1 MHVPSR
7 MMMMEVRMYVRVA
20 KNRRSTRSCC
30 THDIHYAKHLNPCRS
45 EGGRRT
51 SVARS
56 AALSP
61 SRDHMGAD
69 FFLQSTKV
77 PAAGAAAASPR
88 CRTQP
93 RLLVRAPPR
102 LTEPLQLGS
111 PQEKHKAGHEVGG
124 DQARTEKKFIC
135 TPLSGSS
142 VKIAFVLRASA
153 I

>member
-1 MHVPSR
+1 MLELQKIGGPLGAAVHTISITLNTRTPAAQKVVAVP
-7 MMMMEVRMYVRVA
+7 
-20 KNRRSTRSCC
+20 RS
-30 THDIHYAKHLNPCRS
+30 KL
-45 EGGRRT
+45 GRC
-51 SVARS
+51 

-61 SRDHMGAD
+61 SRGHMGAG

-93 RLLVRAPPR
+93 RLLVRAAPR
-102 LTEPLQLGS
+102 LAELLQLGS

>member
-1 MHVPSR
+1 MLELQKIGGPLGAAVHTISITLNTRTPAAQKVVAVP
-7 MMMMEVRMYVRVA
+7 
-20 KNRRSTRSCC
+20 RSLGLRPLAPLV
-30 THDIHYAKHLNPCRS
+30 IIWELA
-45 EGGRRT
+45 
-51 SVARS
+51 
-56 AALSP
+56 
-61 SRDHMGAD
+61 

>member
-1 MHVPSR
+1 MLELQKIGGPLGAAVHTISITLNTRTPAAQKVVAVP
-7 MMMMEVRMYVRVA
+7 
-20 KNRRSTRSCC
+20 RS
-30 THDIHYAKHLNPCRS
+30 KL
-45 EGGRRT
+45 GW
-51 SVARS
+51 S

-61 SRDHMGAD
+61 SRDHMGAG

-77 PAAGAAAASPR
+77 PAAGAAASPR

-93 RLLVRAPPR
+93 RLA
-102 LTEPLQLGS
+102 EPLQLGS

>member
-1 MHVPSR
+1 MLELQKIGGPLGAAVHTISITLNTRTPAAQKVVAVP
-7 MMMMEVRMYVRVA
+7 
-20 KNRRSTRSCC
+20 RSQLGLRPLAPLV
-30 THDIHYAKHLNPCRS
+30 IIWELA
-45 EGGRRT
+45 
-51 SVARS
+51 
-56 AALSP
+56 
-61 SRDHMGAD
+61 

-77 PAAGAAAASPR
+77 PAASAAAASPR

-93 RLLVRAPPR
+93 CLLVRAPPR
-102 LTEPLQLGS
+102 LATPLQLGS

>member
-1 MHVPSR
+1 MLELQKIGGPLGAAVHTISITLNTRTPAAQKVVAVP
-7 MMMMEVRMYVRVA
+7 
-20 KNRRSTRSCC
+20 RSKLSW
-30 THDIHYAKHLNPCRS
+30 
-45 EGGRRT
+45 
-51 SVARS
+51 S

-61 SRDHMGAD
+61 SRDHMGAG

-77 PAAGAAAASPR
+77 PAAGAGAAASPR

-93 RLLVRAPPR
+93 RLA
-102 LTEPLQLGS
+102 EPLQLGS